1 MHRTKDNMMAAVDAD
16 EVKLCEVSK
25 HSFGIV
31 SVYAQ
36 VSIGIIVAIGLVYFL
51 LPALME
57 NTDDAIFLANVFA
70 AFGVLLAFFIITVS
84 TFVYRQN
91 RLIVTDRNIT
101 QVLQVSLF
109 SRKTSQL
116 NLYNVEDVTASEN
129 GFLSTILGFG
139 ELVIETAGE
148 QANFRYNYCPRPGY
162 YAKIILDAR
171 EKLLGQMKKQ
181 SVNEKK
187 RSVKSIGKEIL
198 DHTSLGDDVES
209 MVKIR

>member
-1 MHRTKDNMMAAVDAD
+1 MMATVDAD

-25 HSFGIV
+25 HSFGII
-31 SVYAQ
+31 SIYAQ
-36 VSIGIIVAIGLVYFL
+36 VSIGMIIAVGLMYFL

-70 AFGVLLAFFIITVS
+70 AFGVLLVFLIILVA
-84 TFVYRQN
+84 TFVYKQN

-101 QVLQVSLF
+101 QVLQGSLF

-139 ELVIETAGE
+139 ELIIETAGE
-148 QANFRYNYCPRPGY
+148 QANFHFTYCPRPGY
-162 YAKIILDAR
+162 YAKIILDTR
-171 EKLLGQMKKQ
+171 EQLLGQMKKI
-181 SVNEKK
+181 SVEDKK
-187 RSVKSIGKEIL
+187 RSVKNLGKEVL
-198 DHTSLGDDVES
+198 DRSSMTDAES
-209 MVKIR
+209 MYEKQVSSSK